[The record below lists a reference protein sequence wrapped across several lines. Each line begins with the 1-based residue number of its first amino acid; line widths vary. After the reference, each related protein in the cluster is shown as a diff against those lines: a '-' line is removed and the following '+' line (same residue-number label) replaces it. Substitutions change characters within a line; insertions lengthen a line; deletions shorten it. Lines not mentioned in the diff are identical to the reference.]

1 MSDNSLP
8 ASNGRYKPL
17 HILDENLTIAEVY
30 GPMRVGE
37 PWPLPRTAKLP
48 QPPVKPRRRRKE
60 RKSGLYA
67 VLHAAQQ
74 HGFTPP
80 QAGHWLMLP
89 PEFAAVLALEH
100 KAIAQVVLEILQQTI
115 GTVEYGQDG
124 HSGRKEWATISYRH
138 FARAGILS
146 VSQAEIGIKLA
157 LAKGYITR
165 RPLGAQRFEYAIR
178 WKGTN

>member
-1 MSDNSLP
+1 MSESKIP
-8 ASNGRYKPL
+8 ASNGQYKPL
-17 HILDENLTIAEVY
+17 PLLDESLPMKTVY
-30 GPMRVGE
+30 GVLRVGE
-37 PWPLPRTAKLP
+37 PLKPMPRPAITRPAITP
-48 QPPVKPRRRRKE
+48 QPPAKPRRRRPP

-115 GTVEYGQDG
+115 GTAEYGQDG
-124 HSGRKEWATISYRH
+124 TSKRKE
-138 FARAGILS
+138 G
-146 VSQAEIGIKLA
+146 VSKVLIC
-157 LAKGYITR
+157 YS
-165 RPLGAQRFEYAIR
+165 
-178 WKGTN
+178 

>member
-1 MSDNSLP
+1 
-8 ASNGRYKPL
+8 
-17 HILDENLTIAEVY
+17 
-30 GPMRVGE
+30 
-37 PWPLPRTAKLP
+37 
-48 QPPVKPRRRRKE
+48 
-60 RKSGLYA
+60 
-67 VLHAAQQ
+67 
-74 HGFTPP
+74 
-80 QAGHWLMLP
+80 MLP
-89 PEFAAVLALEH
+89 KEFDAILALEH